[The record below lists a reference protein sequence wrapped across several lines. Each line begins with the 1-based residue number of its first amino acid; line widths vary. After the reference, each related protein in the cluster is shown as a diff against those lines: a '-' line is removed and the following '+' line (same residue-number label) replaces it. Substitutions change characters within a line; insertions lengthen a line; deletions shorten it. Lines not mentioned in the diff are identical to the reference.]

1 MSLLKLE
8 GRAEYS
14 RGDVCNNT
22 LQHMAYSSLI
32 GVDKTLKYG
41 MAGGAII
48 KPTYGHRSD
57 LRSNPARGE

>member
-1 MSLLKLE
+1 
-8 GRAEYS
+8 
-14 RGDVCNNT
+14 
-22 LQHMAYSSLI
+22 MAYSSLI